1 MAEPNLYTVLICIV
15 WVLVWVLLALVVNA
29 LLGVCGRSAARG
41 AARGARGGAQAPSK
55 NLVVDTLNLA
65 HWLRAQSAVMRPVRP
80 LDTAEIITA
89 IGRGAAALRA
99 RFPGTLTFVLKDQ
112 DAALHDSA
120 TRAAYQAAAERYRVH
135 IVCAEKYDLPPTPRA
150 ATRAATAHAA
160 AGRDDFYMCL
170 LARKLRCCIATEDR
184 LRDFAEFRKSVAP
197 FISVSFA
204 YWRAL
209 PARDYIRPDAGAFAR
224 LRRPCL
230 LRFSEII
237 PQ

>member
-1 MAEPNLYTVLICIV
+1 MAEANLYTVLICI
-15 WVLVWVLLALVVNA
+15 VWVLLALVVNA
-29 LLGVCGRSAARG
+29 LLGIYQRSQF
-41 AARGARGGAQAPSK
+41 GGATRAPSK

-65 HWLRAQSAVMRPVRP
+65 HWLRSRRALRPALGEIRATP
-80 LDTAEIITA
+80 LDTAEIISA
-89 IGRGAAALRA
+89 IGHGAAALRA
-99 RFPGTLTFVLKDQ
+99 QFPGTLTFVLKDQ
-112 DAALHDSA
+112 DSALNDGA

-135 IVCAEKYDLPPTPRA
+135 IVCAEKYDLATKKRA
-150 ATRAATAHAA
+150 SETATQVHAA
-160 AGRDDFYMCL
+160 SGRDDFYMCL
-170 LARKLRCCIATEDR
+170 LARQHRCCIATEDR
-184 LRDFAEFRKSVAP
+184 LRDFAEFRGAVAP

-237 PQ
+237 QQ

>member
-15 WVLVWVLLALVVNA
+15 WVLLALVVNA
-29 LLGVCGRSAARG
+29 LLGMCDRG
-41 AARGARGGAQAPSK
+41 AARGGARGGGAARGAQAPSK

-65 HWLRAQSAVMRPVRP
+65 HWLRAQSAVMHPVRP
-80 LDTAEIITA
+80 LDTAEIISA
-89 IGRGAAALRA
+89 IGRGAVALRA

-112 DAALHDSA
+112 DSALNDSA

-135 IVCAEKYDLPPTPRA
+135 IVCAEKYDLPLRA
-150 ATRAATAHAA
+150 SATQLHAA
-160 AGRDDFYMCL
+160 SGRDDFYMCL

-184 LRDFAEFRKSVAP
+184 LRDFAEFRKTVAP

-209 PARDYIRPDAGAFAR
+209 PSRDYIRPDAGAFAR